1 MIVLKPK
8 ASTQTTRLLYHLM
21 VSEMIVLKPKAST
34 QTTRLLYHLMV
45 SEMILNDCVKAKG

>member
-1 MIVLKPK
+1 
-8 ASTQTTRLLYHLM
+8 
-21 VSEMIVLKPKAST
+21 MIVLKPKAST